1 MQLMI
6 LIPVVLMILSDYKSR
21 TVILWQLLLFGVI
34 VLLVSLA
41 KNGLQLTSMN
51 IAINMIL
58 SILAGLGV
66 YLYFL
71 VKYKSAQ
78 SIIGKGDILF
88 ILFLTPFFTPR
99 LFLLF
104 MLVSFV
110 ATLTMWG
117 IHALVRKH
125 NANDIPLITGLG
137 LCLSILL
144 IYQQFI

>member
-1 MQLMI
+1 MI

-34 VLLVSLA
+34 VLLVSLV

-51 IAINMIL
+51 IAMNMIL
-58 SILAGLGV
+58 SILTGLGV

-110 ATLTMWG
+110 ATLAMWG

-125 NANDIPLITGLG
+125 NASDIPLITGLG